1 VVARARWLR
10 FYLGTHLTK
19 GALAHIDLLPV
30 DAKAEIGAGIFRYHC
45 ASCHALIGYNGMKP
59 LIQPWTPQLINDAM
73 RNLHRTDP
81 AMPPWLGNEAERQAL
96 AVYLIR
102 LSREGNKP

>member
-1 VVARARWLR
+1 MTTARPARVHP
-10 FYLGTHLTK
+10 TS
-19 GALAHIDLLPV
+19 DV
-30 DAKAEIGAGIFRYHC
+30 SAKAEIGAGIFRYHC

-96 AVYLIR
+96 TVYLTR
-102 LSREGNKP
+102 LSREGK